1 MTKQQFYNLEE
12 ALKNP
17 LQATELILRYQKDLP
32 LEDIAQLQ
40 NLEVL
45 HLHHHPFKRLPENLQ
60 SLTKLHTLSL
70 MHTRSAKVPE
80 FLFDMPSLQ
89 YLNLSYNPIS
99 RLPQN
104 LQNLV
109 NLKELLLHN
118 GKIKTL
124 PANIHKLE
132 NLETLNLENNQI
144 EQLPASIGQLSNL
157 KNLILTNNNLQGL
170 PGEFALLNVTKLHLG
185 SNPFYNN
192 LGQKQKTIGALLK
205 QFRNRDYSEKQR
217 KLYFHIF
224 MGAIDEAEGI
234 ASYEEIL
241 EGLNSANQVI
251 RLNTLS
257 YLLGKAPNPFINPN
271 SQQMHIHLA
280 GKFNGFEVENL
291 EEQLQNTNIVIDE
304 RLKKST
310 THLVVGENPK
320 KKLNKALELGIP
332 IVAQGRLKDFLHTIE
347 DHYLAKNDPA
357 TLQMAKNLT
366 DLLQS
371 HEENN
376 QELGLEMAMGGG
388 IHPSFFYDLLL
399 LYLWNRNLKIK
410 NQTEKVLEKHLSA
423 NLFIHL
429 KTNAKNY
436 YNDPSEDAISTYLEN
451 ICAHADID
459 PNELGIRFFQ
469 ITNRGKRFC
478 LRHPQSFIEVCQQ
491 EVKGSVLRLTALK
504 LDSLSNS
511 ISKYDHL
518 KILYLHNNSLHT
530 LPSEFT
536 QLQKLYVLSLKKN
549 KFHQFPEQLLELP
562 QLDNLDLSSNKIEY
576 LPNDIGKLIKLK
588 RLNLRNNKI
597 KQLPQNIAL
606 LKHLKTL
613 NLEGNP
619 IKKDEKAKSQA
630 QAFLPHCEIKF

>member
-1 MTKQQFYNLEE
+1 MTKQQFYNLEQ

-17 LQATELILRYQKDLP
+17 LQVTELILRYQKDLP
-32 LEDIAQLQ
+32 LEEIAQLK

-45 HLHHHPFKRLPENLQ
+45 HLHHHPFKNLPENLQ
-60 SLTKLHTLSL
+60 SLSKLHTLSL

-80 FLFDMPSLQ
+80 FIFDITSLQ
-89 YLNLSYNPIS
+89 SLNLSYNPIS
-99 RLPQN
+99 RLPHN
-104 LQNLV
+104 AQNLV
-109 NLKELLLHN
+109 HLRELLLHN
-118 GKIKTL
+118 CKLKAF

-132 NLETLNLENNQI
+132 QLETLNLENNQI
-144 EQLPASIGQLSNL
+144 EQVPVSIGQLSKL
-157 KNLILTNNNLQGL
+157 QSLILTNNNIQGL
-170 PGEFALLNVTKLHLG
+170 PSEFALLNVSKLHLG

-205 QFRNRDYSEKQR
+205 QFQHRNYTEKQR
-217 KLYFHIF
+217 KLYFQIF
-224 MGAIDEAEGI
+224 MGVTDEAEKL
-234 ASYEEIL
+234 ASYEELL
-241 EGLNSANQVI
+241 EGLNSPNQVI

-257 YLLGKAPNPFINPN
+257 YLLEKAPNPFINPN
-271 SQQMHIHLA
+271 PQQMHIHLA
-280 GKFNGFEVENL
+280 GKFNGFDTKEL

-320 KKLNKALELGIP
+320 KKLNKALEMGIP

-347 DHYLAKNDPA
+347 DHYLAKNDAA
-357 TLQMAKNLT
+357 TLQMAKNLA

-410 NQTEKVLEKHLSA
+410 NQTEKVLEKHLSS

-451 ICAHADID
+451 ICAHPDID
-459 PNELGIRFFQ
+459 ANELGIRFFQ

-478 LRHPQSFIEVCQQ
+478 LRYPKSFVEVCQQ
-491 EVKGSVLRLTALK
+491 EVKGSVLRLTGLK
-504 LDSLSNS
+504 LDLLSDS
-511 ISKYDHL
+511 IGKYTHL
-518 KILYLHNNSLHT
+518 KILYLHNNSLST
-530 LPSEFT
+530 LPGEFT

-549 KFHQFPEQLLELP
+549 KFQEFPLQLLALP
-562 QLDNLDLSSNKIEY
+562 ELDNLDLSSNKIEK
-576 LPNDIGKLIKLK
+576 LPDNIGKLTKLK
-588 RLNLRNNKI
+588 RLNLRNNKLS
-597 KQLPQNIAL
+597 QLPESIAV
-606 LKHLKTL
+606 LKQLKTL

-630 QAFLPHCEIKF
+630 QALLPGCEIRF